1 MKKNISALIA
11 IVIVLMSLSSFP
23 VNAASDITLPENV
36 ATEIKEAYIELVKND
51 PSRYDGDAS
60 ALTTDDIE
68 INLYLGNFDGY
79 EIVLI
84 YFAGVEH
91 SGPRIAGTLGR
102 YVFTVAHES
111 IFDNIFAYKDGELTF
126 IMVAEKSMLSEESI
140 YNIIYPTYYYG
151 YWTPTFIEANIY
163 DVQPDMYYTDPV
175 EFVYRH
181 GIMIGTSDTT
191 FSPDEVYTRGTL
203 VTTLWRIAGE
213 PEATSKAP
221 FEDLTQDW
229 YIPAVNWAYEVGIIK
244 GTDDTTFSPDKFSS
258 RSELVTMMH
267 RFSVYRNNDNGKR
280 EDLSAF
286 DDADEVPEYARE
298 ALEWAVANGIIIG
311 EVYNDWVT
319 DGTVDYPCAAY
330 DFGVETADEM
340 ITVRMV
346 KPLAAATRAELAT
359 VLMRVCV
366 NIEGMSY

>member
-1 MKKNISALIA
+1 MKKFISAVMAL
-11 IVIVLMSLSSFP
+11 VLVLMSLGSFA
-23 VNAASDITLPENV
+23 VNAVSDVGLSEDV
-36 ATEIKEAYIELVKND
+36 ALKIKEAYIELVRDD
-51 PSRYDGDAS
+51 PSRYEGDAS
-60 ALTTDDIE
+60 ALTVEDIE

-79 EIVLI
+79 DIVLV

-91 SGPRIAGTLGR
+91 SGPRIPGTLGP
-102 YVFTVAHES
+102 YIFTVAHES
-111 IFDNIFAYKDGELTF
+111 IFDNIFAYKDGELTY
-126 IMVAEKSMLSEESI
+126 IKIAERNMLSEESI

-163 DVQPDMYYTDPV
+163 DVQPDLYYTDAV

-181 GIMIGTSDTT
+181 GIMVGTSETT
-191 FSPDEVYTRGTL
+191 FSPEDIYTRGTL

-213 PEATSKAP
+213 PEATAAAP

-244 GTDDTTFSPDKFSS
+244 GTSDTTFSPDKYSS

-267 RFSVYRNNDNGKR
+267 RFSVYRGNDNGKR
-280 EDLSAF
+280 EDLSVF
-286 DDADEVPEYARE
+286 YDESEIPEYALD

-311 EVYNDWVT
+311 EDGYVDT
-319 DGTVDYPCAAY
+319 DPPICYPDVAS
-330 DFGVETADEM
+330 TASAEAERS
-340 ITVRMV
+340 IINVRRI
-346 KPLAAATRAELAT
+346 KPLAAAKRAELAT

-366 NIEGMSY
+366 NVEGMSY